1 MTTGCRKRRRRT
13 HESPLAGNRSHHF
26 GFGCLVLVLV
36 WMDQRASSAFS
47 ALSPIYS
54 RTASSY
60 HWQLYSTTS
69 TARPRPHRPSF
80 SARHKQQICDWF
92 RQAKTLERTGQWRTA
107 VQVYQQILETDSRD
121 AHSYL
126 ALARLQAKRGD
137 HTAAQSVFSLGTDAC
152 PNSIHLWQ
160 AWAVYEETV
169 TGNLTEAQRL
179 FERALLIDAD
189 SPHVCHAYGLMQR
202 KLGNLPQAV
211 TLWERALHNS
221 STAALVCSLGEL
233 WIAQGHFERARQLY
247 LDNIDRLS
255 TPREKTEVYLA
266 LAWLEERYFSNREG
280 AEQWLTT
287 AYRISP
293 QSTLAPVALARLDGR
308 RYQEHGPQHAVRNA
322 TVHRLAAAC
331 RNGKSAPIDGRIYNA
346 WAHLEVQAQRVSE
359 ARRILYEG
367 LARYPEDHSLLQAA
381 GKVEERLGN
390 LTGARDLYGASLSIQ
405 PSAPTLVAY
414 ALLELRHPTAASNFN
429 TTAKRLFEE
438 ALMIDRRHGPAYNAY
453 ARAVAEHEGVTAARQ
468 IWERGLRANCTDAA
482 SIYHGYARLELSL
495 GNVQRARELLWQGH
509 AQVGRIH
516 MGTDSPHRER
526 AVFLAHTLGMLELNS
541 HRPAVALEVF
551 VDGMQRYGNSSQ
563 LLLGAALCSVQLG
576 DEKSARTWFEQAV
589 SADEKHAQAWRAWG
603 MMEMRAGNWKTA
615 QTLFECGIRSAPRH
629 GALWHAYGVLE
640 SRLGNSE
647 ASRVLFE
654 KGIQVAPHHVALY
667 QSWAALEVR
676 EGHFDV
682 AKALIARGLT
692 RDKRNGAG
700 WMIAADIEERL
711 GNHGLAVLL
720 LRRGIECCPSNAQ
733 LYRSL
738 GDAFVRQGKILPARG
753 ILEEGLQVDPTY
765 APLYHSLAELEARIG
780 NVAGLAKLNERAS
793 LIFNTNVLEP
803 TLSAS
808 EVWGSK
814 IKAGREHQVP
824 QRVAA
829 LAQRIVD
836 EENPVIDEG
845 KHLVSSN
852 FLDGLMNSYDLERGW
867 MGDLLDLDEAATV
880 LSVKN
885 NGTTATM
892 C

>member
-1 MTTGCRKRRRRT
+1 MISCRRKRRRRWN
-13 HESPLAGNRSHHF
+13 ESPPVLNCGHRF
-26 GFGCLVLVLV
+26 GWGCLFLLLVL
-36 WMDQRASSAFS
+36 MDQKASSAFS
-47 ALSPIYS
+47 ALSPPFRRAVS
-54 RTASSY
+54 LPSY
-60 HWQLYSTTS
+60 NWQLYSTTS
-69 TARPRPHRPSF
+69 TARPRQKRKS
-80 SARHKQQICDWF
+80 SSSKQQICDWF
-92 RQAKTLERTGQWRTA
+92 RQAKTFERTGQWRFA
-107 VQVYQQILETDSRD
+107 VQVYQQILQVDSRD

-137 HTAAQSVFSLGTDAC
+137 HTAAQSIFVQGTNAC

-160 AWAVYEETV
+160 AWAVYEESV

-179 FERALLIDAD
+179 FERALLIDDD

-202 KLGNLPQAV
+202 KLGNLTRAV
-211 TLWERALHNS
+211 VLWEKALHNS

-233 WIAQGHFERARQLY
+233 WIAQGQFKQARQLY

-255 TPREKTEVYLA
+255 TSREKTEVYLA
-266 LAWLEERYFSNREG
+266 LAWLEERYFANWKG
-280 AEQWLTT
+280 AEDWLTK
-287 AYRISP
+287 AHHISP

-308 RYQEHGPQHAVRNA
+308 RHQEHSPQHEVRNA
-322 TVHRLAAAC
+322 SVHRLAAAC
-331 RNGKSAPIDGRIYNA
+331 RNGKAVPFDGRIYNA
-346 WAHLEVQAQRVSE
+346 WAHLEVQAKRLQE

-367 LARYPEDHSLLQAA
+367 LARYPKDHSLLQAA

-390 LTGARDLYGASLSIQ
+390 FSGARDLYGASLSIQ

-414 ALLELRHPTAASNFN
+414 ALLELRHSSSASCFN
-429 TTAKRLFEE
+429 TTKRLFEE
-438 ALMIDRRHGPAYNAY
+438 ALLIDRRHGPAYNAY
-453 ARAVAEHEGVTAARQ
+453 ARAVADHEGATVARQ
-468 IWERGLRANCTDAA
+468 IWERGLRANCTDVA

-509 AQVGRIH
+509 AQVGRVH
-516 MGTDSPHRER
+516 VGTDSPHRER
-526 AVFLAHTLGMLELNS
+526 AVFLTHTLGMVELNS
-541 HRPAVALEVF
+541 HRAAVALDVF

-563 LLLGAALCSVQLG
+563 LLLGAALCSVQMG
-576 DEKSARTWFEQAV
+576 NEKSARTWFEQAV
-589 SADEKHAQAWRAWG
+589 TADEKHAQAWRAWG

-629 GALWHAYGVLE
+629 GALWHAYGLLE

-654 KGIQVAPHHVALY
+654 KGIQVAPQHVALY

-676 EGHFDV
+676 EGQYDI
-682 AKALIARGLT
+682 AKALIARGLS
-692 RDKRNGAG
+692 RDKQNGAG

-711 GNHGLAVLL
+711 GNHGLAILL

-738 GDAFVRQGKILPARG
+738 GDAFVRQGKILAARD
-753 ILEEGLQVDPTY
+753 ILEEGIQMDPLY

-780 NVAGLAKLNERAS
+780 NVAGLAKLNERAAS
-793 LIFNTNVLEP
+793 IFNTNVLEP
-803 TLSAS
+803 TMSAS

-814 IKAGREHQVP
+814 IKAGREHRVP

-836 EENPVIDEG
+836 EEIALVDEG
-845 KHLVSSN
+845 KHKVSSS
-852 FLDGLMNSYDLERGW
+852 FLDRLMNAYDSEGGW
-867 MGDLLDLDEAATV
+867 MGDLLDLDEAANV
-880 LSVKN
+880 LSATKN
-885 NGTTATM
+885 RTKAAIS
-892 C
+892 